1 MKYFIVRIC
10 ILLIFLVL
18 LASKPTR
25 KYQEAQPPAT
35 LPSDHDQIS
44 LVVDKIDN
52 SLRANDLESIQD
64 LLTSAVSTA
73 SDYDSSKDIQIC
85 SLTAESIEISDSKAI
100 VLCHLTDCEKR
111 TKAKFSLPF
120 EKVGLVWKV
129 QPSPAS
135 KELFLII
142 ADQIESREYPDPRAR
157 KDAAGRRTILSSPTV
172 LLTNNM
178 LINIRHPWTPS
189 DDNVYL
195 LNAGYTS
202 NNVSRRLVS
211 DNVKLVIDGYYLDA
225 VPENAIGFH
234 LDNDWK
240 RIIYAKRNGNWV
252 RAYGSNDGDYI
263 FSNPKGLAVDI
274 AGTIFCVDAG
284 TDKVVKLWFDNSDN
298 GGKVKFSAS
307 YSIPGVQHL
316 VDVAIDQT
324 GSIASTPNPTN
335 DNIWVADDMAG
346 KLIKLG
352 RDGTI
357 RQTVTGYTVGGSSY
371 PLTGI
376 RKVQTQETGN
386 RLAIIDGS
394 RRAFVT
400 LTPPSPGSNTATAI
414 YSTEFNASSDLSA
427 IGQDINN
434 EWWVGDQ
441 LQRMYHHFTPSGQ
454 YIASY
459 SASTSPSGQFNSPV
473 SASKSPYYVSGATI
487 NRSQYFYTSDI
498 WGTSTGERAFFPG
511 ADVINMNVVPTT
523 TTANCT
529 FTATNQC
536 RYNASIINTWTGSV
550 AATIATNS
558 ITSSGTLTP
567 VVSNLSSYVY
577 KLRVEVKPYYN
588 SSYGSDSVQ
597 WLAKD
602 YWFITAPVLS
612 SPASNATNQIVKPT
626 LTWNNFPGVYSYTV
640 HIYNPSH
647 SDDRTITVNTNSYT
661 LPTNLYYDEWY
672 TWEVTAVASG
682 ITSPISTRQ
691 FKTRPWLGVSISGPS
706 CVDPGAS
713 GTWTANVSGSVG
725 TVTYSWCWM
734 TVGPCIPIGTNS
746 SSVTFAPNSSI
757 TLKCTVTDGLQSTA
771 TKSITYGCSPP
782 PSCPFVYTWDGNKF
796 QEDNN
801 ILPQS
806 EYPQYNGVDVT
817 DYYRLLK
824 PLRVNNGKYAL
835 QIREFENE
843 LSFLDQFKLLAIDHP
858 AGTKID
864 VDANSG
870 EVYQYATPFSLR
882 RALLRGF
889 DITSQLAAMDTNVI
903 NVNSGD
909 TLNLSLSYLIPSSMI
924 SSGKNNERTISSVGG
939 GSETAA
945 SSPPKEQKT
954 AYIVNDRA
962 PATVTGPPAT
972 VNLAF
977 RQRKTLIFKPMSL
990 DSLSSWK
997 IIWSQKAAVDYVNF
1011 GLNITPLS
1019 YTLRELPLASAR
1031 HSTNGN
1037 ALSKLTSQDSVYEIL
1052 TPGQTIELRYN
1063 SLPPP
1068 ADGTVRSFILVSR
1081 GRYEKISDSTFVPQ
1095 SLNPTNTPDVVNF
1108 SLNANYP
1115 NPFNPTTNIQ
1125 FELPQ
1130 DGHVMLAVFNTLG
1143 QEVTRLVDQ
1152 NLERGLHN
1160 ISWDARGNASGIYF
1174 CRFVVTD
1181 NSNKIVH
1188 QETQKMLLMR

>member
-1 MKYFIVRIC
+1 VTKITLMAKKNI
-10 ILLIFLVL
+10 ILILFLSAL
-18 LASKPTR
+18 LRVENAYS
-25 KYQEAQPPAT
+25 QFQLAQPPVILKGEQVHIINPLLEKSDVSNILEIDKRKSMPMT
-35 LPSDHDQIS
+35 L
-44 LVVDKIDN
+44 
-52 SLRANDLESIQD
+52 ASIQYAD
-64 LLTSAVSTA
+64 KMFINVRHPYTVTSDNVYILNATYSMN
-73 SDYDSSKDIQIC
+73 
-85 SLTAESIEISDSKAI
+85 
-100 VLCHLTDCEKR
+100 
-111 TKAKFSLPF
+111 
-120 EKVGLVWKV
+120 KVGLR
-129 QPSPAS
+129 
-135 KELFLII
+135 LF
-142 ADQIESREYPDPRAR
+142 
-157 KDAAGRRTILSSPTV
+157 G
-172 LLTNNM
+172 
-178 LINIRHPWTPS
+178 
-189 DDNVYL
+189 DNAKM
-195 LNAGYTS
+195 N
-202 NNVSRRLVS
+202 
-211 DNVKLVIDGYYLDA
+211 IDGLYLTTNPDNTIA
-225 VPENAIGFH
+225 FH
-234 LDNDWK
+234 LDPIWD
-240 RIIYAKRNGNWV
+240 RIVYSQKSGNWIKS
-252 RAYGSNDGDYI
+252 YGDHTGEYA
-263 FSNPKGLAVDI
+263 FLNPSGMVVDI
-274 AGTIFCVDAG
+274 RDTLYV
-284 TDKVVKLWFDNSDN
+284 TDTGHNKVVKLYYNPSTGFLNYISS
-298 GGKVKFSAS
+298 FA
-307 YSIPGVQHL
+307 IPGML
-316 VDVAIDQT
+316 YPIDIAFDQT
-324 GSIASTPNPTN
+324 GTLSNPANPQNDRVWIA
-335 DNIWVADDMAG
+335 DIVAG
-346 KLIKLG
+346 KIVAMK
-352 RDGTI
+352 RDGTVY
-357 RQTVTGYTVGGSSY
+357 QTITQYTVGPTTYMLSS
-371 PLTGI
+371 PQKI
-376 RKVQTQETGN
+376 QMQEIGG
-386 RLAIIDGS
+386 RLAFIDKN
-394 RRAFVT
+394 RMAFVT
-400 LTPPSPGSNTATAI
+400 VLPPSPAVTTATAI
-414 YSTEFNASSDLSA
+414 YSTEFNNNASDLTC

-441 LQRMYHHFTPSGQ
+441 KLKMYHHFTVDGK

-459 SASTSPSGQFNSPV
+459 DASNTNNGQFSSPV
-473 SASKSPYYVSGATI
+473 TASKSPYYFNGTTPY
-487 NRSQYFYTSDI
+487 RSQYVFTSDL

-511 ADVINMNVVPTT
+511 ADVLNVNNQPSTPGI
-523 TTANCT
+523 T
-529 FTATNQC
+529 FNYRLTNQC
-536 RYNASIINTWTGSV
+536 TYTSRVLDYNHAGSSVKDFNPSNQAGTAGDHNDYV
-550 AATIATNS
+550 AYSDLQDGIYYWE
-558 ITSSGTLTP
+558 GTAL
-567 VVSNLSSYVY
+567 
-577 KLRVEVKPYYN
+577 PYYN
-588 SSYGSDSVQ
+588 SNYGSDSLTSPIVASG
-597 WLAKD
+597 AK
-602 YWFITAPVLS
+602 FITPPRLMN
-612 SPASNATNQIVKPT
+612 PSNGTTNTGITPT
-626 LTWNNFPGVYSYTV
+626 FTWHTIPGVSSYTL
-640 HIYNPSH
+640 HIYNS
-647 SDDRTITVNTNSYT
+647 SLTDDRTVTVANASPWVSYTPNTNLNYGQSYS
-661 LPTNLYYDEWY
+661 
-672 TWEVTAVASG
+672 WEVKATGASV
-682 ITSPISTRQ
+682 TSPTTKWNFSTRPLL
-691 FKTRPWLGVSISGPS
+691 TVSISGPS
-706 CVDPGAS
+706 CVNAGSS

-725 TVTYSWCWM
+725 PVNYSWCWM

-746 SSVTFAPNSSI
+746 SITFTPSVSG
-757 TLKCTVTDGLQSTA
+757 TLKCTVSDISLSSTA
-771 TKSITYGCSPP
+771 SKSITYGCSPP
-782 PSCPFVYTWDGNKF
+782 PSCPFVFTWDGDRF
-796 QEDNN
+796 REDNN

-806 EYPQYNGVDVT
+806 EYPQNNGVDVT
-817 DYYRLLK
+817 DFYRLLK

-843 LSFLDQFKLLAIDHP
+843 LSYLDQFKLLAIDYP

-870 EVYQYATPFSLR
+870 EVYQYVTPYSLR
-882 RALLRGF
+882 RALLRGS
-889 DITSQLAAMDTNVI
+889 DITSLLAAMDTNVI